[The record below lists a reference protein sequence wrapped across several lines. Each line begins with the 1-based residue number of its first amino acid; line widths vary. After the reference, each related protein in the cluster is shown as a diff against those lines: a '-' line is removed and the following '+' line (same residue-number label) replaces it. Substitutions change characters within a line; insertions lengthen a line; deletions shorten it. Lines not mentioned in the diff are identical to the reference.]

1 MSDLMKA
8 VSTAEALAETHS
20 KTADG
25 LQFAPVVRDHYR
37 DAADALRRLAKEVP
51 NLEADNARLREALT
65 EFREHVI
72 RHAKVWADGGGSHHH
87 PIWQKV
93 TDALEGRE

>member
-1 MSDLMKA
+1 MSELKKA
-8 VSTAEALAETHS
+8 ASTAEALAETHS

-51 NLEADNARLREALT
+51 QIEAENARLREALKDIDAMAANGVAT
-65 EFREHVI
+65 DRMLGAI
-72 RHAKVWADGGGSHHH
+72 RWIVR
-87 PIWQKV
+87 
-93 TDALEGRE
+93 DALEGRE